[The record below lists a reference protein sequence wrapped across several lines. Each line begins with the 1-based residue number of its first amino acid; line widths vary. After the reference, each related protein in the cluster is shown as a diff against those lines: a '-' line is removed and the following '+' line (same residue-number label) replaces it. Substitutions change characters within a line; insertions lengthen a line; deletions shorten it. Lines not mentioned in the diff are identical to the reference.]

1 MQNISGSSRS
11 QSTAAQNIARNTQ
24 VLREISVQTAEST
37 HATAQAIIKMGDL
50 AGELR
55 KSIAG
60 FRLPAVTAQTPAL
73 PARSEPAV
81 APGASPPPDQASGSH
96 ARLKKLGGV

>member
-1 MQNISGSSRS
+1 VQNISGSSRS

-24 VLREISVQTAEST
+24 VLRELSVQTAEST
-37 HATAQAIIKMGDL
+37 HATAQAIIKMADL

-60 FRLPAVTAQTPAL
+60 FRLPSATSQNPVL
-73 PARSEPAV
+73 PVRSP
-81 APGASPPPDQASGSH
+81 
-96 ARLKKLGGV
+96 

>member
-1 MQNISGSSRS
+1 V
-11 QSTAAQNIARNTQ
+11 AAQNIARNTQ
-24 VLREISVQTAEST
+24 VLREISAQTADST
-37 HATAQAIIKMGDL
+37 HATAQAIIKMADL

-60 FRLPAVTAQTPAL
+60 FRLPAASSATAATSTRPTM
-73 PARSEPAV
+73 S
-81 APGASPPPDQASGSH
+81 ASASMPTDATASQ